1 MIIVGLQGC
10 ESCKILKQRYPDI
23 EYVELPRM
31 SISQGGGSSARI
43 RKIKA
48 LLWKNSIDQFPTLL
62 DEATDTFISMKT
74 FDPEFAKEYYKL
86 F

>member
-10 ESCKILKQRYPDI
+10 ESCQILKQKYPDLEFI
-23 EYVELPRM
+23 ELPRL

-43 RKIKA
+43 RKIKL
-48 LLWKNSIDQFPTLL
+48 LLWKNSIDQFPTLF
-62 DEATDTFISMKT
+62 DESTDSFISMKR
-74 FDPEFAKEYYKL
+74 FDTEFAKEYPLL